1 MMYCLLL
8 QMSCLFFFELYLVF
22 TCGPRQQ
29 HPAGGA
35 AGAGA
40 GAGGEAGAGGAG
52 AGAARRPAIAKPVI
66 ISFHNVWKSPRLS
79 CWDACS

>member
-1 MMYCLLL
+1 MYCLLL

-29 HPAGGA
+29 HPAAGA

-40 GAGGEAGAGGAG
+40 GAGGEAGAGAG
-52 AGAARRPAIAKPVI
+52 AGAARRPARADCLNQS
-66 ISFHNVWKSPRLS
+66 SFLFTMFGKVPN
-79 CWDACS
+79 

>member
-1 MMYCLLL
+1 
-8 QMSCLFFFELYLVF
+8 MSCLFFYELYLVF

-40 GAGGEAGAGGAG
+40 GTGAGGEAGAGGYHAV
-52 AGAARRPAIAKPVI
+52 AGAARRPASADYLNQSLFLFTMFGKVP
-66 ISFHNVWKSPRLS
+66 
-79 CWDACS
+79 D

>member
-1 MMYCLLL
+1 MMYCLML
-8 QMSCLFFFELYLVF
+8 QMSCLFFYELYLVF

-40 GAGGEAGAGGAG
+40 GAGGEAGAGAG
-52 AGAARRPAIAKPVI
+52 AGAARQPASADYLNQS
-66 ISFHNVWKSPRLS
+66 SFLFTMFGKVP
-79 CWDACS
+79 D

>member
-40 GAGGEAGAGGAG
+40 GAGAGGEAGAGAG
-52 AGAARRPAIAKPVI
+52 AGAARRPASADYLNQSLFLFTMFGKVP
-66 ISFHNVWKSPRLS
+66 N
-79 CWDACS
+79 

>member
-1 MMYCLLL
+1 MYCLML
-8 QMSCLFFFELYLVF
+8 QMSCLFFYELYLVF

-40 GAGGEAGAGGAG
+40 GAGGEAGAGAG
-52 AGAARRPAIAKPVI
+52 AGAARRPAIADYLNQS
-66 ISFHNVWKSPRLS
+66 SFLFTMFGKVP
-79 CWDACS
+79 D

>member
-1 MMYCLLL
+1 
-8 QMSCLFFFELYLVF
+8 MSCLFFYELYLVF

-40 GAGGEAGAGGAG
+40 GGEAGAGAG
-52 AGAARRPAIAKPVI
+52 AGAARRPASADYLNQS
-66 ISFHNVWKSPRLS
+66 SFLFTMFGKVP
-79 CWDACS
+79 D

>member
-1 MMYCLLL
+1 MYCLLL
-8 QMSCLFFFELYLVF
+8 QMSCLFFYELYLVF

-40 GAGGEAGAGGAG
+40 GAGGEAGAGAG
-52 AGAARRPAIAKPVI
+52 AGAARRPASADYLNQS
-66 ISFHNVWKSPRLS
+66 SFLFTMFGKVPN
-79 CWDACS
+79 

>member
-1 MMYCLLL
+1 ML
-8 QMSCLFFFELYLVF
+8 QMSCLFFYELYLVF

-40 GAGGEAGAGGAG
+40 GAGGEAGAGAG
-52 AGAARRPAIAKPVI
+52 AGAARRPASADYLNQS
-66 ISFHNVWKSPRLS
+66 SFLFTMFGKVP
-79 CWDACS
+79 D

>member
-22 TCGPRQQ
+22 TCVPRQQ

-35 AGAGA
+35 AGAWAGA
-40 GAGGEAGAGGAG
+40 GAGGEAGAGAG
-52 AGAARRPAIAKPVI
+52 AGAARRPARADYSNQS
-66 ISFHNVWKSPRLS
+66 SFLFTMFGKVP
-79 CWDACS
+79 D